1 VKVEGTYSFDATP
14 DRVWAILLA
23 PTALAAC
30 IPGCR
35 EFKGLGD
42 DRYEVVMRA
51 GMGAIGGTYRGK
63 VALTDIDEGRS
74 FRMIVEGKGSGG
86 SIRGDSLLSLQE
98 RDGAT
103 QISVDGD
110 ARVTGIIARVGQRL
124 IGSASKLMMDQ
135 FFQCMRLK
143 LDDR

>member
-1 VKVEGTYSFDATP
+1 
-14 DRVWAILLA
+14 
-23 PTALAAC
+23 
-30 IPGCR
+30 
-35 EFKGLGD
+35 
-42 DRYEVVMRA
+42 
-51 GMGAIGGTYRGK
+51 
-63 VALTDIDEGRS
+63 
-74 FRMIVEGKGSGG
+74 MIVEGKGSGG